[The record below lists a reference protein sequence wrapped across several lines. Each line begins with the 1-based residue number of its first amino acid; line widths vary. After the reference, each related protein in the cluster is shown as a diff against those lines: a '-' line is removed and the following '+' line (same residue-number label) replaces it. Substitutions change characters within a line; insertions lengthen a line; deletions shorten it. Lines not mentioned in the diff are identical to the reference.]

1 MINGRLIREL
11 GSAKKYVFLNV
22 FFQWLSLVSNIA
34 MIYYISIFIS
44 DLYYDNK
51 LNMPSLLIAIIVNL
65 IIRSLA
71 TKIGTEMTH
80 KISVDIKSKLRNKLY
95 NKIYQIGSSY
105 ENEVGT
111 TEVIQLGTEGIEQL
125 DMYYCRYIP
134 QLIYSVVAPITLFVF
149 ISRINIKIALVLLI
163 CVPLIPFIIGV
174 IQGVARK
181 LFGTYWGD
189 YTDLSKIFLENIQGL
204 TILKSYKAD
213 EMKNEQMNEKAE
225 QFRKSTMKVLYMQ
238 LNSIIAMDIVAF
250 GGAALGIGFAL
261 YSFKSGEIGLAA
273 TIMIILLSSEFFIPM
288 RLLGSFFHVAMNG
301 MAASKRIFSLI
312 DYENRENRNESIED
326 FDGIKISNLEFG
338 YSKDKKILKGID
350 MDIPSSGLISI
361 VGESG
366 SGKST
371 IASIIMGI
379 SKNYLGN
386 IKISDK
392 ELKNI
397 TEESIMKNITLVR
410 HDSYIYKGTVRENLL
425 VAKPDATEK
434 EMQNSLKKVNLYEFF
449 ANNNGLDTKLDSEG
463 SNLSGGQKQ
472 RLALARA
479 LLHDTPAYIFD
490 EVSSNIDA
498 ESEEDIMNIIQ
509 KISLEK
515 TVILISHRLANVV
528 NSDTIYMLKDGLIE
542 SKGTH
547 LELMNEKGSYEKIYS
562 AQKELEE
569 YSSLKREVRAYA

>member
-1 MINGRLIREL
+1 MINGRLIKEL
-11 GSAKKYVFLNV
+11 GNAKKYVILNV

-44 DLYYDNK
+44 DLYYEGKMNIS
-51 LNMPSLLIAIIVNL
+51 SLLIVVLANL

-80 KISVDIKSKLRNKLY
+80 KISVDIKSKLREKLY
-95 NKIYQIGSSY
+95 NKIYKIGSSY

-134 QLIYSVVAPITLFVF
+134 QLLYSIVAPLTLFVF
-149 ISRINIKIALVLLI
+149 ISRFNLKIALVLLL

-181 LFGTYWGD
+181 LFGVYWGD

-261 YSFKSGEIGLAA
+261 YAFRAGDINLAA

-301 MAASKRIFSLI
+301 MAASKRIFSLV
-312 DYENRENRNESIED
+312 DYEDSELRDEKIEK
-326 FDGIKISNLEFG
+326 FNGIKIKDLEFG

-350 MDIPSSGLISI
+350 MEIPKNGLISL

-379 SKNYLGN
+379 SKNYNGS
-386 IKISDK
+386 IRISDK
-392 ELKNI
+392 ELSSLS
-397 TEESIMKNITLVR
+397 EESIMKNITLVR
-410 HDSYIYKGTVRENLL
+410 HDSYIYKGTVRENLK
-425 VAKPDATEK
+425 VAKSNATEK
-434 EMQNSLKKVNLYEFF
+434 EMEESLKKVNLYGFF
-449 ANNNGLDTKLDSEG
+449 SSNEGLDTKLESEG
-463 SNLSGGQKQ
+463 SNLSGGQKP

-498 ESEEDIMNIIQ
+498 ESEEDIMKVIQ
-509 KISLEK
+509 EISNDK

-528 NSDTIYMLKDGLIE
+528 SSDTIYMLKDGLIE

-547 LELMNEKGSYEKIYS
+547 SELMAEKGSYEKIYS

-569 YSSLKREVRAYA
+569 YSNPNSEVKGYE